1 MILFLVNIKFLH
13 LHPAIVI
20 PAHLRNVTDTT
31 SNLKRKK
38 SAQPDQ
44 DQDHLRG
51 QDLRKDVNIN
61 VYLPPDQGQDQD
73 LISLGLG
80 LYQGHLE
87 TAMASGKRG
96 NTKRTKI
103 RGRNVPIN
111 LEKYLN
117 LHPTKPFSKILT
129 SKTKMN
135 CDMLKTGILTN

>member
-1 MILFLVNIKFLH
+1 ME
-13 LHPAIVI
+13 
-20 PAHLRNVTDTT
+20 
-31 SNLKRKK
+31 
-38 SAQPDQ
+38 PDQ

-87 TAMASGKRG
+87 TAMVSGKRG

-117 LHPTKPFSKILT
+117 LHLTKPFSKILT

-135 CDMLKTGILTN
+135 CDMLKTGIPTN